1 MDLQDHFNLPGTHQA
16 WTGEAKMAS
25 LIIDCTYADY
35 KEEFRKKKLHD
46 T

>member
-1 MDLQDHFNLPGTHQA
+1 LGLKPLRITLIRITR
-16 WTGEAKMAS
+16 TGMAKMAS
-25 LIIDCTYADY
+25 LIIDRTYADY